1 MALLKTNTGIGTTN
15 PTSALHVI
23 GDVLVTGVVTSTTFN
38 GNINSG
44 VGTIVNLTNTRL
56 TSGVGTIT
64 TFNSNTATILDI
76 DNLRMLSGIAT
87 ITQINAT
94 TIVSTNNDFD
104 HLNANFGNIDV
115 GIVTNISGTRLN
127 YTGVGT
133 ITTLNSTNSTLTN
146 LNNERLASG
155 IATVTDLINTRLT
168 SGIAT
173 ITDLNVT
180 NSTFNNLNVINL
192 NAVTGV
198 VTDIFGSRLNY
209 TGVGTITTLNSTHTN
224 LTNINSTGIST
235 LADIRAERVTVTGIV
250 TANSF
255 RPTSGYI
262 QAADGTNSFYIYD
275 TTGNVAFQGTIGV
288 NQINN
293 AGGFQVLTFN
303 NLDTRL
309 TGNLDIAGV
318 TTSSVFN
325 GNIYSLGVSTFRNG
339 PVLIGTGTST
349 GTAFQPLQVTGGA
362 YVSDNLGL
370 GLISPTSKLDVVGDG
385 RFTGV
390 VTATTFNGD
399 INAGVS
405 TLGIAT
411 AINLTSQQ
419 LIVSGLSTFIGV
431 TTFQND
437 VYVSGDLYV
446 TDDLVFDE
454 FTGRNINVTGVATIF
469 NLVGTAA
476 TITTFNNTTSTITDL
491 SNTRLTSGIATI
503 TDLNVTNSTFN
514 NLNTTN
520 LNAVTGVVTTISGTN
535 VTYTNSD
542 FINLNANNAFVDVGI
557 VTDISGTRLTYTGV
571 GTITTLDTDT
581 ATINNLSSDYINV
594 GVATANILN
603 SGIGTITDLNNT
615 RLVSGIATI
624 TDLNV
629 TNSTFTNLN
638 ATNLNAVI
646 GVVTDISGTRL
657 NYTGVGTITTL
668 DTDTAD
674 INNLTSNYINV
685 GVATAS
691 IFNTGIGT
699 ITDLNNTRLV
709 SGIATITTLNA
720 TNVVSTNSN
729 FTNLNANNAYINVGV
744 VTDISG
750 TRLNYTGVGT
760 IATLDTTNATIDDIS
775 NTNITVSGIA
785 TIQNLD
791 VLGDFD
797 VFDSTATFHNNVFI
811 AGNLSI
817 GGTTTILLAEDLFVI
832 DKTIVLGITTDSL
845 NVDIANDDT
854 ANGGGISIASTEG
867 NPLVSLQAVGVNSL
881 PNTHKKLL
889 WSKAG
894 TYGVGTTDAFLFN
907 YAVGIGS
914 TLVPNNVRLA
924 VGNVQITDNQ
934 IDAVTG
940 EFDRLISGIATFTGA
955 DISNLHSNDF
965 FSQSGIIT
973 DLSGTRLNYTGFGT
987 ITNLYSADAYID
999 DIASNVGFAT
1009 AFIAERLNV
1018 TGVGTI
1024 ATLNSTT
1031 STITNL
1037 NVTNSSFTNVN
1048 VNNLYAVT
1056 GIVTT
1061 LTSAHST
1068 LENINSSGIS
1078 TLNIVRTNTI
1088 NSSGVVTAPTFVG
1101 DLLGVANYAHV
1112 SGYSTFS
1119 GYSDTTGFSTF
1130 SGYSNAAGVSTFAD
1144 YANNAGIA
1152 TYAWTAGV
1160 STYSGVAGYS
1170 TFSGYSDTTGFSTFS
1185 GYANAAG
1192 VSTFADYAN
1201 NAGIA
1206 TYAWT
1211 AGVSTYSGVAG
1222 YSTFS
1227 GYSDTTGFSTFSG
1240 YSNTSGF
1247 STFSGYSNT
1256 SGFST
1261 FSNYSDTS
1269 GFSTFSGYA
1278 NNAGIATYAW
1288 TAGVS
1293 TYSGVAGVS
1302 TSVVGGNADV
1312 SQLNVSGITTLGFA
1326 TVSSLYVT
1334 GFTTIGQVQINP
1346 SGIITSASPG
1356 IATVVYYGDGSN
1368 LIGVNAF
1375 NVINQPLTTDTVY
1388 PTFATNAGVA
1398 SVGIS
1403 SAQVAYIPSSNRLGI
1418 GSTNP
1423 NYTLEI
1429 VGDTRVSGLTSV
1441 TNLEIYGTVGA
1452 GNTLGN
1458 DGQYLKSTGV
1468 GVTWSSFPTLR
1479 TTGITTAIYGQKVFS
1494 FSYNVGFL
1502 DVYVNGVK
1510 LTSSEYTATNGSS
1523 VTLVSAAFEN
1533 DIVEFVSYNTLSTG
1547 SGGGGGGGGP
1557 TSLDDLTDVILTNPQ
1572 VGELLGFDGTYWIND
1587 YTFTTTTATVSQVP
1601 IHTIS
1606 SNDYRSIE
1614 YIIQVTNG
1622 INYHLTKILVLHDGT
1637 TAYNTEY
1644 GTLSTGPVL
1653 ATFDTDISGGAIR
1666 LLATPYSSSTMTYKI
1681 KFTAIKA

>member
-64 TFNSNTATILDI
+64 TLNSNVATILDI
-76 DNLRMLSGIAT
+76 DNLRLLSGIAT

-94 TIVSTNNDFD
+94 TIVSTNNDLD

-146 LNNERLASG
+146 INNERLVSG
-155 IATVTDLINTRLT
+155 IATITDIINTRLT

-180 NSTFNNLNVINL
+180 NSTFSNLNVNNL

-198 VTDIFGSRLNY
+198 ITDISGTRLNY

-235 LADIRAERVTVTGIV
+235 LADIRAERVTVSGIV

-419 LIVSGLSTFIGV
+419 LIVSGLSTFVGV

-491 SNTRLTSGIATI
+491 SNTRLTSGIATV
-503 TDLNVTNSTFN
+503 TDLNVTNSTFT

-557 VTDISGTRLTYTGV
+557 VTDISGTRLNYTGV

-594 GVATANILN
+594 GVATATILN
-603 SGIGTITDLNNT
+603 S
-615 RLVSGIATI
+615 
-624 TDLNV
+624 
-629 TNSTFTNLN
+629 
-638 ATNLNAVI
+638 
-646 GVVTDISGTRL
+646 
-657 NYTGVGTITTL
+657 
-668 DTDTAD
+668 
-674 INNLTSNYINV
+674 
-685 GVATAS
+685 
-691 IFNTGIGT
+691 GIGT

-785 TIQNLD
+785 TITSLN
-791 VLGDFD
+791 VLTNFD
-797 VFDSTATFHNNVFI
+797 VYDTTATFHNNLFV

-817 GGTTTILLAEDLFVI
+817 GGTSSVIIAQDLQVL
-832 DKTIVLGITTDSL
+832 DKEITLGITTNAFNQDVS
-845 NVDIANDDT
+845 NDTT
-854 ANGGGISIASTEG
+854 ANHGGIAIASTEG
-867 NPLVSLQAVGVNSL
+867 YPLVDLGLAGFSSL
-881 PNTHKKLL
+881 PATYKQLMWVAAN
-889 WSKAG
+889 S
-894 TYGVGTTDAFLFN
+894 YGVGTTDAWMFN

-940 EFDRLISGIATFTGA
+940 DFDRLISGIATFTGA
-955 DISNLHSNDF
+955 NISNLHSNNF
-965 FSQSGIIT
+965 FAQSGIIT

-999 DIASNVGFAT
+999 DIASNVGFVT

-1061 LTSAHST
+1061 LTSTHST

-1078 TLNIVRTNTI
+1078 TLNIVRTSTI

-1119 GYSDTTGFSTF
+1119 GYSNTSGFSTF
-1130 SGYSNAAGVSTFAD
+1130 SGYANAAGVSTFAD

-1261 FSNYSDTS
+1261 FSGYANAA
-1269 GFSTFSGYA
+1269 GVSTFADYA

-1293 TYSGVAGVS
+1293 TYSGVAGYSTFSGYANASGVSTFSGYSDSSGVSTFSGYSNTSGFSTFSGYSNISGVS
-1302 TSVVGGNADV
+1302 TSVNGGFASVNE
-1312 SQLNVSGITTLGFA
+1312 LNV
-1326 TVSSLYVT
+1326 T
-1334 GFTTIGQVQINP
+1334 GVATIGQIQITTA
-1346 SGIITSASPG
+1346 GIITSANPG
-1356 IATVVYYGDGSN
+1356 VTTVVYYGDGSN
-1368 LIGVNAF
+1368 LFGVTAF
-1375 NVINQPLTTDTVY
+1375 TVESQPFVTSPVY
-1388 PTFATNAGVA
+1388 PTFASNAGVS
-1398 SVGIS
+1398 SVGIAS
-1403 SAQVAYIPSSNRLGI
+1403 NKVAYIPDPGYFGI
-1418 GSTNP
+1418 GITNPQATLHVVGDTILDNVRITSSGIVTSTNP
-1423 NYTLEI
+1423 GVTTVVYYGDGSNLFGVTAFTVEAQPITANPVYPTFASN
-1429 VGDTRVSGLTSV
+1429 VGVSSVGIASTQLAYIPTTGFFGIGMTNPTQRLDVDGSIRIRNGLYDSTNNVGNSGFVLTSNGSDVVWSSAGGIGIV
-1441 TNLEIYGTVGA
+1441 TNAAGLNGQIQFNSLGIFSGANAVYYNPANNNLGINTSTPRSDLDVVGNA
-1452 GNTLGN
+1452 
-1458 DGQYLKSTGV
+1458 Q
-1468 GVTWSSFPTLR
+1468 FE
-1479 TTGITTAIYGQKVFS
+1479 
-1494 FSYNVGFL
+1494 
-1502 DVYVNGVK
+1502 DVYVTGNVGIQSETPQYTLDVNG
-1510 LTSSEYTATNGSS
+1510 
-1523 VTLVSAAFEN
+1523 
-1533 DIVEFVSYNTLSTG
+1533 DIN
-1547 SGGGGGGGGP
+1547 
-1557 TSLDDLTDVILTNPQ
+1557 
-1572 VGELLGFDGTYWIND
+1572 
-1587 YTFTTTTATVSQVP
+1587 
-1601 IHTIS
+1601 
-1606 SNDYRSIE
+1606 
-1614 YIIQVTNG
+1614 
-1622 INYHLTKILVLHDGT
+1622 
-1637 TAYNTEY
+1637 
-1644 GTLSTGPVL
+1644 
-1653 ATFDTDISGGAIR
+1653 
-1666 LLATPYSSSTMTYKI
+1666 SSTSVKI
-1681 KFTAIKA
+1681 KGVDVLEEAVRLAIALG

>member
-1 MALLKTNTGIGTTN
+1 MALLRTNTGIGTTN

-23 GDVLVTGVVTSTTFN
+23 GDVLVTGVVTSTAFN

-44 VGTIVNLTNTRL
+44 IGTIVNLTNTRL

-64 TFNSNTATILDI
+64 TLNTNTATILDI

-94 TIVSTNNDFD
+94 TIVSTNNDLD

-133 ITTLNSTNSTLTN
+133 IATLNST
-146 LNNERLASG
+146 
-155 IATVTDLINTRLT
+155 
-168 SGIAT
+168 
-173 ITDLNVT
+173 
-180 NSTFNNLNVINL
+180 
-192 NAVTGV
+192 
-198 VTDIFGSRLNY
+198 Y
-209 TGVGTITTLNSTHTN
+209 TN

-235 LADIRAERVTVTGIV
+235 LSDIRAERVTVTGIV

-293 AGGFQVLTFN
+293 ASGFQVLTFN

-325 GNIYSLGVSTFRNG
+325 GNIYSLGVSTFLNG
-339 PVLIGTGTST
+339 PVLIGTGSST
-349 GTAFQPLQVTGGA
+349 GTPSQRLQVADGVYISG
-362 YVSDNLGL
+362 NLGV
-370 GLISPTSKLDVVGDG
+370 GVANPSSKIHINGDELV
-385 RFTGV
+385 TGV
-390 VTATTFNGD
+390 ITATTFNGQ

-411 AINLTSQQ
+411 AIDLTTQQ
-419 LIVSGLSTFIGV
+419 LIVSGLSTFVGV

-437 VYVSGDLYV
+437 VYINGDLYV

-454 FTGRNINVTGVATIF
+454 STARNINVTGVGTIF
-469 NLVGTAA
+469 NLVSTAGTV
-476 TITTFNNTTSTITDL
+476 TTFDSTTSTIT
-491 SNTRLTSGIATI
+491 N
-503 TDLNVTNSTFN
+503 LNVTNSTFT

-542 FINLNANNAFVDVGI
+542 FTNLNANNANIDVGI

-581 ATINNLSSDYINV
+581 AAINNLTSDYINV
-594 GVATANILN
+594 GVATATILN
-603 SGIGTITDLNNT
+603 SGIGTIANLNNT
-615 RLVSGIATI
+615 FLNVSG
-624 TDLNV
+624 V
-629 TNSTFTNLN
+629 
-638 ATNLNAVI
+638 
-646 GVVTDISGTRL
+646 
-657 NYTGVGTITTL
+657 
-668 DTDTAD
+668 
-674 INNLTSNYINV
+674 
-685 GVATAS
+685 
-691 IFNTGIGT
+691 
-699 ITDLNNTRLV
+699 
-709 SGIATITTLNA
+709 ATITTLNS
-720 TNVVSTNSN
+720 TNLTSTNSD
-729 FTNLNANNAYINVGV
+729 FTNLNADYGYISVGV

-750 TRLNYTGVGT
+750 TRLNYSGVGT
-760 IATLDTTNATIDDIS
+760 IATLDTTNATIDYLT
-775 NTNITVSGIA
+775 NTDLTVSGIA

-791 VLGDFD
+791 VQGEFD
-797 VFDSTATFHNNVFI
+797 VYDATATFHNNVYI

-817 GGTTTILLAEDLFVI
+817 GGTTSVITAEDLRVL
-832 DKTIVLGITTDSL
+832 DKEIILGITTNAL
-845 NVDIANDDT
+845 NQDVSTDT
-854 ANGGGISIASTEG
+854 TASHGGIAIASTEG
-867 NPLVSLQAVGVNSL
+867 YPLVDLALAGFSSL
-881 PNTHKKLL
+881 PATYKQLMWVAAN
-889 WSKAG
+889 S
-894 TYGVGTTDAFLFN
+894 YGVGTTDAWMFN

-924 VGNVQITDNQ
+924 VGNVQVTDYQ
-934 IDAVTG
+934 INAVTG
-940 EFDRLISGIATFTGA
+940 NFDRLISGIATFTGA
-955 DISNLHSNDF
+955 NISNIHSNNL

-973 DLSGTRLNYTGFGT
+973 DLSGNRLNYTGFGT
-987 ITNLYSADAYID
+987 ITNLYSANAYID
-999 DIASNVGFAT
+999 NISSNVGFAT
-1009 AFIAERLNV
+1009 AFTAERLNI

-1024 ATLNSTT
+1024 ATFNSTT

-1037 NVTNSSFTNVN
+1037 NVTNSSFSNVN
-1048 VNNLYAVT
+1048 VNNLYGVT

-1061 LTSAHST
+1061 LASNHST

-1112 SGYSTFS
+1112 SG
-1119 GYSDTTGFSTF
+1119 FSTF
-1130 SGYSNAAGVSTFAD
+1130 SGYSNAAGF
-1144 YANNAGIA
+1144 
-1152 TYAWTAGV
+1152 
-1160 STYSGVAGYS
+1160 S
-1170 TFSGYSDTTGFSTFS
+1170 TFSGYSD
-1185 GYANAAG
+1185 
-1192 VSTFADYAN
+1192 
-1201 NAGIA
+1201 
-1206 TYAWT
+1206 
-1211 AGVSTYSGVAG
+1211 
-1222 YSTFS
+1222 
-1227 GYSDTTGFSTFSG
+1227 
-1240 YSNTSGF
+1240 TSGF

-1261 FSNYSDTS
+1261 FANYS
-1269 GFSTFSGYA
+1269 

-1302 TSVVGGNADV
+1302 TSVDGGNANV
-1312 SQLNVSGITTLGFA
+1312 SQLNVTGVSTLGFA
-1326 TVSSLYVT
+1326 TISSLYVA
-1334 GFTTIGQVQINP
+1334 GFTTIGQVQINS
-1346 SGIITSASPG
+1346 SGIITSSNPG
-1356 IATVVYYGDGSN
+1356 VTTVKYYGDGSN

-1375 NVINQPLTTDTVY
+1375 NVISQPLTTAPVY
-1388 PTFATNAGVA
+1388 PTFATNAGVS

-1403 SAQVAYIPSSNRLGI
+1403 STQVAYIPSSNYFGI
-1418 GSTNP
+1418 GTTNP
-1423 NYTLEI
+1423 EYNLEI
-1429 VGDTRVSGLTSV
+1429 VGNARVSGVTSV
-1441 TNLEIYGTVGA
+1441 TSLQIYGNVSA
-1452 GNTLGN
+1452 GDTTGN
-1458 DGQYLKSTGV
+1458 DGQYLRSTGI
-1468 GVTWSSFPTLR
+1468 GVTWDSFPTLR
-1479 TTGITTAIYGQKVFS
+1479 TTGITTAIYGQTAFN
-1494 FSYNVGFL
+1494 FNYNIGFL

-1510 LTSSEYTATNGSS
+1510 LTSSEYVANNGAN
-1523 VTLVSAAFEN
+1523 VNLVSPAFAN

-1547 SGGGGGGGGP
+1547 SGGGGGGGGSI
-1557 TSLDDLTDVILTNPQ
+1557 SLDNLTDVIITDPQ
-1572 VGELLGFDGTYWIND
+1572 AGEVLGFDGTYWIND

-1606 SNDYRSIE
+1606 STDYRSIE
-1614 YIIQVTNG
+1614 YMIQVTNG
-1622 INYHLTKILVLHDGT
+1622 INYHLTKVLVLHNGT

-1644 GTLSTGPVL
+1644 GTISTGPAL

-1681 KFTAIKA
+1681 KFTSIRA

>member
-1 MALLKTNTGIGTTN
+1 M
-15 PTSALHVI
+15 
-23 GDVLVTGVVTSTTFN
+23 
-38 GNINSG
+38 
-44 VGTIVNLTNTRL
+44 
-56 TSGVGTIT
+56 
-64 TFNSNTATILDI
+64 
-76 DNLRMLSGIAT
+76 
-87 ITQINAT
+87 
-94 TIVSTNNDFD
+94 
-104 HLNANFGNIDV
+104 
-115 GIVTNISGTRLN
+115 
-127 YTGVGT
+127 
-133 ITTLNSTNSTLTN
+133 
-146 LNNERLASG
+146 
-155 IATVTDLINTRLT
+155 
-168 SGIAT
+168 
-173 ITDLNVT
+173 
-180 NSTFNNLNVINL
+180 
-192 NAVTGV
+192 
-198 VTDIFGSRLNY
+198 
-209 TGVGTITTLNSTHTN
+209 
-224 LTNINSTGIST
+224 
-235 LADIRAERVTVTGIV
+235 
-250 TANSF
+250 
-255 RPTSGYI
+255 
-262 QAADGTNSFYIYD
+262 
-275 TTGNVAFQGTIGV
+275 
-288 NQINN
+288 
-293 AGGFQVLTFN
+293 
-303 NLDTRL
+303 
-309 TGNLDIAGV
+309 
-318 TTSSVFN
+318 
-325 GNIYSLGVSTFRNG
+325 
-339 PVLIGTGTST
+339 
-349 GTAFQPLQVTGGA
+349 
-362 YVSDNLGL
+362 

-419 LIVSGLSTFIGV
+419 LIVSGLSTFVGV

-491 SNTRLTSGIATI
+491 SNTRLTSGIATV
-503 TDLNVTNSTFN
+503 TDLNVTNSTFT

-542 FINLNANNAFVDVGI
+542 FTNLNANNAFVDVGI
-557 VTDISGTRLTYTGV
+557 VTDISGTRLNYTGV

-594 GVATANILN
+594 GVATATILN
-603 SGIGTITDLNNT
+603 SGIGTITDLNN
-615 RLVSGIATI
+615 I
-624 TDLNV
+624 
-629 TNSTFTNLN
+629 
-638 ATNLNAVI
+638 
-646 GVVTDISGTRL
+646 
-657 NYTGVGTITTL
+657 
-668 DTDTAD
+668 
-674 INNLTSNYINV
+674 
-685 GVATAS
+685 
-691 IFNTGIGT
+691 
-699 ITDLNNTRLV
+699 RLV

-785 TIQNLD
+785 TITSLN
-791 VLGDFD
+791 VLTNFD
-797 VFDSTATFHNNVFI
+797 VYDTTATFHNNLFI

-817 GGTTTILLAEDLFVI
+817 GGTSSVIIAQDLQVL
-832 DKTIVLGITTDSL
+832 DKEITLGITTNAFNQDVS
-845 NVDIANDDT
+845 NDTT
-854 ANGGGISIASTEG
+854 ANHGGIAIASTEG
-867 NPLVSLQAVGVNSL
+867 YPLVDLTLAGFSSL
-881 PNTHKKLL
+881 PPTYKQLMWVAAN
-889 WSKAG
+889 S
-894 TYGVGTTDAFLFN
+894 YGVGTTDAWMFN

-940 EFDRLISGIATFTGA
+940 DFDRLISGIATFTGA
-955 DISNLHSNDF
+955 DISNLHSNNLF
-965 FSQSGIIT
+965 AQSGIIT

-999 DIASNVGFAT
+999 DIASNIGFAT

-1061 LTSAHST
+1061 LTSTHST

-1078 TLNIVRTNTI
+1078 TLNIVRTSTI

-1119 GYSDTTGFSTF
+1119 GYSNTS
-1130 SGYSNAAGVSTFAD
+1130 
-1144 YANNAGIA
+1144 
-1152 TYAWTAGV
+1152 
-1160 STYSGVAGYS
+1160 
-1170 TFSGYSDTTGFSTFS
+1170 GFSTFS

-1201 NAGIA
+1201 NAGIS

-1302 TSVVGGNADV
+1302 TSVIGGNVDV

-1346 SGIITSASPG
+1346 SGIITSSNPG
-1356 IATVVYYGDGSN
+1356 VTTVKYYGDGSN

-1375 NVINQPLTTDTVY
+1375 NVIGQDLTASPVY
-1388 PTFATNAGVA
+1388 PTFASNIGVT
-1398 SVGIS
+1398 SIGIS
-1403 SAQVAYIPSSNRLGI
+1403 STQVAYIPSSNRLGI
-1418 GSTNP
+1418 GTTNP

-1429 VGDTRVSGLTSV
+1429 VGDARVSGLTSV

-1547 SGGGGGGGGP
+1547 SGGGGGGGGGP

-1572 VGELLGFDGTYWIND
+1572 IGELLGFDGTYWIND

-1622 INYHLTKILVLHDGT
+1622 TNYHLTKLLVLHNGT
-1637 TAYNTEY
+1637 TASNTEY
-1644 GTLSTGPVL
+1644 GTLSTGPAL
-1653 ATFDTDISGGAIR
+1653 ATFDTDITGGSIR

-1681 KFTAIKA
+1681 KFTAIKS

>member
-15 PTSALHVI
+15 PTSSLHVI
-23 GDVLVTGVVTSTTFN
+23 GDVLVTGVVTSTAFN

-64 TFNSNTATILDI
+64 TLNTNTATILDL

-94 TIVSTNNDFD
+94 TIVSTNNDLD

-115 GIVTNISGTRLN
+115 GIVTDISGTRLN

-133 ITTLNSTNSTLTN
+133 ITTLNSTN
-146 LNNERLASG
+146 
-155 IATVTDLINTRLT
+155 
-168 SGIAT
+168 
-173 ITDLNVT
+173 
-180 NSTFNNLNVINL
+180 
-192 NAVTGV
+192 
-198 VTDIFGSRLNY
+198 
-209 TGVGTITTLNSTHTN
+209 TN
-224 LTNINSTGIST
+224 LTNINATGINT
-235 LADIRAERVTVTGIV
+235 LADIRAQRVTVTGIV

-293 AGGFQVLTFN
+293 ASGFQVLTFN

-309 TGNLDIAGV
+309 TGNLNVAGV

-325 GNIYSLGVSTFRNG
+325 GNIYSLGVSTFLNG
-339 PVLIGTGTST
+339 PVLIGTGSST
-349 GTAFQPLQVTGGA
+349 GTSFQRLQVADGVYISG
-362 YVSDNLGL
+362 NLGV
-370 GLISPTSKLDVVGDG
+370 GVTNPSSKLHIDGDELV
-385 RFTGV
+385 TGV
-390 VTATTFNGD
+390 ITATTFNGQ

-411 AINLTSQQ
+411 AINLTTQQ
-419 LIVSGLSTFIGV
+419 LIVSGLSTFVGV

-437 VYVSGDLYV
+437 VYINGDLYV

-454 FTGRNINVTGVATIF
+454 LNARNINVTGVGTIF
-469 NLVGTAA
+469 NLVSTAGTV
-476 TITTFNNTTSTITDL
+476 TTFDSTTSTITNL

-503 TDLNVTNSTFN
+503 TDLNVTN
-514 NLNTTN
+514 LN
-520 LNAVTGVVTTISGTN
+520 V
-535 VTYTNSD
+535 TNSD
-542 FINLNANNAFVDVGI
+542 FINLNANNANIDVGI

-581 ATINNLSSDYINV
+581 ASINNLSSDYINV
-594 GVATANILN
+594 GVATATILN
-603 SGIGTITDLNNT
+603 SGIGTITNLNSTNLT
-615 RLVSGIATI
+615 S
-624 TDLNV
+624 
-629 TNSTFTNLN
+629 TNSDFTNLN
-638 ATNLNAVI
+638 ADY
-646 GVVTDISGTRL
+646 GYIS
-657 NYTGVGTITTL
+657 
-668 DTDTAD
+668 
-674 INNLTSNYINV
+674 
-685 GVATAS
+685 
-691 IFNTGIGT
+691 
-699 ITDLNNTRLV
+699 
-709 SGIATITTLNA
+709 
-720 TNVVSTNSN
+720 
-729 FTNLNANNAYINVGV
+729 VGV

-760 IATLDTTNATIDDIS
+760 IATLDTTNATIDYLT
-775 NTNITVSGIA
+775 NTDLTVTGIA
-785 TIQNLD
+785 TIQSLD

-817 GGTTTILLAEDLFVI
+817 GGTTSVITAEDLRVL
-832 DKTIVLGITTDSL
+832 DKEIILGITTNAL
-845 NVDIANDDT
+845 NQDVSTDT
-854 ANGGGISIASTEG
+854 TASHGGIAIASTEG
-867 NPLVSLQAVGVNSL
+867 YPLVDLALAGFSSL
-881 PNTHKKLL
+881 PK
-889 WSKAG
+889 
-894 TYGVGTTDAFLFN
+894 TYKQLMWIAKNSFGVGTTDAWMFN

-924 VGNVQITDNQ
+924 VGNVQVTDYQ
-934 IDAVTG
+934 INAVTG
-940 EFDRLISGIATFTGA
+940 NFDRLISGIATFTGA
-955 DISNLHSNDF
+955 DISNIHSNNL

-973 DLSGTRLNYTGFGT
+973 DLSGNRLNYTGFGT
-987 ITNLYSADAYID
+987 ITNLYSANAYID
-999 DIASNVGFAT
+999 NISSNVGFAT
-1009 AFIAERLNV
+1009 AFTAERLNI

-1024 ATLNSTT
+1024 ATFNSTT

-1061 LTSAHST
+1061 LASSHST

-1112 SGYSTFS
+1112 SG
-1119 GYSDTTGFSTF
+1119 
-1130 SGYSNAAGVSTFAD
+1130 
-1144 YANNAGIA
+1144 
-1152 TYAWTAGV
+1152 
-1160 STYSGVAGYS
+1160 
-1170 TFSGYSDTTGFSTFS
+1170 
-1185 GYANAAG
+1185 
-1192 VSTFADYAN
+1192 
-1201 NAGIA
+1201 
-1206 TYAWT
+1206 
-1211 AGVSTYSGVAG
+1211 
-1222 YSTFS
+1222 
-1227 GYSDTTGFSTFSG
+1227 FSTFSG

-1261 FSNYSDTS
+1261 FSGYS
-1269 GFSTFSGYA
+1269 

-1302 TSVVGGNADV
+1302 TSVDGGNANV
-1312 SQLNVSGITTLGFA
+1312 SQLNVTGVSTLGFA
-1326 TVSSLYVT
+1326 TISSLYVV

-1346 SGIITSASPG
+1346 SGIITSSNPG
-1356 IATVVYYGDGSN
+1356 VTTVKYYGDGSN

-1375 NVINQPLTTDTVY
+1375 NVISQPLTSSTVY
-1388 PTFATNAGVA
+1388 PTFATNAGVS

-1403 SAQVAYIPSSNRLGI
+1403 SAQVAYIPSSNYFGI
-1418 GSTNP
+1418 GTPNP
-1423 NYTLEI
+1423 EYNLEI
-1429 VGDTRVSGLTSV
+1429 VGNARVSGITSI
-1441 TNLEIYGTVGA
+1441 TNLQIYGNVSA
-1452 GNTLGN
+1452 GDTTGN
-1458 DGQYLKSTGV
+1458 DGQYLRSTGI
-1468 GVTWSSFPTLR
+1468 GVTWDSFPTLR
-1479 TTGITTAIYGQKVFS
+1479 TTGITTAIYGQTS
-1494 FSYNVGFL
+1494 FNFTYNIGFL

-1510 LTSSEYTATNGSS
+1510 LTSSEYIANNGAN
-1523 VTLVSAAFEN
+1523 VTLVSPAFAN

-1547 SGGGGGGGGP
+1547 SGGGAGGSI
-1557 TSLDDLTDVILTNPQ
+1557 SLNDLTDVIITNPQ
-1572 VGELLGFDGTYWIND
+1572 AGEVLGFDGIYWIND

-1606 SNDYRSIE
+1606 STDYRSIE
-1614 YIIQVTNG
+1614 YMIQVTNG
-1622 INYHLTKILVLHDGT
+1622 VNYHLTKVLVLHNGT
-1637 TAYNTEY
+1637 VSYDTEY
-1644 GTLSTGPVL
+1644 GTISTGPVL